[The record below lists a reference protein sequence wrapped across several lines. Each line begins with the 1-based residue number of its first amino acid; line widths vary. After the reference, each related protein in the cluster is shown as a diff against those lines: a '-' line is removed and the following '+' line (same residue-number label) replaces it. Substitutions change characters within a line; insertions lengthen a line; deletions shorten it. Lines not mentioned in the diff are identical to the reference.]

1 MQRSEHVNARA
12 DEVEATADDPSGAAE
27 SPDAFVCGGLE
38 VLYEEDPARRCDA
51 CAEEVLDD
59 DEGYGLTGAGEYM
72 QSRGGD
78 VRFEAVPLCGRC
90 GTAIFAAAMQRW
102 EIEDEEG

>member
-1 MQRSEHVNARA
+1 MQRSQQIDARA
-12 DEVEATADDPSGAAE
+12 EEVEATADDPRVAADA
-27 SPDAFVCGGLE
+27 PDTFECGGLE

-51 CAEEVLDD
+51 CAEEVRDD
-59 DEGYGLTGAGEYM
+59 DEGYGLAGAGEYM
-72 QSRGGD
+72 QARGRD

>member
-1 MQRSEHVNARA
+1 MQRSQHVNARA
-12 DEVEATADDPSGAAE
+12 EEVEATADDPSGAAE
-27 SPDAFVCGGLE
+27 NPDAFVCGGLE

-59 DEGYGLTGAGEYM
+59 DEGYALAGAGEYM
-72 QSRGGD
+72 QARGGD